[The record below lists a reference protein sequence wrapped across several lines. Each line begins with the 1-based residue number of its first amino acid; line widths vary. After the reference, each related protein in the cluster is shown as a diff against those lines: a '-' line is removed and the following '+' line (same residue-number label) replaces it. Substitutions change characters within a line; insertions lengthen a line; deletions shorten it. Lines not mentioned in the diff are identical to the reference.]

1 MQNQSIRTKRTR
13 LAATISLFLG
23 AALLAP
29 LLLQAAPPA
38 GEMGADR
45 SGEPLI
51 EQMTRDLDLTE
62 AQQTQ
67 IRTLMETERTQR
79 EQRRQ
84 ALREGI
90 DTLLT
95 GEQKAKRDTM
105 METRLERRLD
115 RMAERLDLTEE
126 QVAQMKTLF
135 EERRTNPELS
145 RADLRERMSGVLTDE
160 QRAAFEDRFKRHDR
174 GGRSADCGRF

>member
-13 LAATISLFLG
+13 LAATVSLFLG
-23 AALLAP
+23 TALLAP
-29 LLLQAAPPA
+29 LVLQAAAPA
-38 GEMGADR
+38 GEMDAAR
-45 SGEPLI
+45 SSEPRI
-51 EQMTRDLDLTE
+51 EQMTRDLDLTD

-67 IRTLMETERTQR
+67 IRTLMETEQTQR

-84 ALREGI
+84 ALRESI
-90 DTLLT
+90 DTVLT
-95 GEQKAKRDTM
+95 EEQKAKRDTL

-135 EERRTNPELS
+135 AERRTNPELS

-174 GGRSADCGRF
+174 GGRAADCGRF